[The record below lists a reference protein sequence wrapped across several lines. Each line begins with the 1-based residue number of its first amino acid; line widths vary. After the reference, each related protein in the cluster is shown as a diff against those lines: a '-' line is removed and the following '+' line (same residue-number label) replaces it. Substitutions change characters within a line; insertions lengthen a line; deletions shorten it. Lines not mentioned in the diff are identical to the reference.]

1 MMTINEQENLTLSDR
16 KCCTESVKFSLSTK
30 TKWGARGSPKQ
41 TAKNISGKQFKS
53 VLLVSIYRYHACGTR
68 IEH

>member
-16 KCCTESVKFSLSTK
+16 KCCTESVRIFASNKNKMGSSWLPK
-30 TKWGARGSPKQ
+30 TNS
-41 TAKNISGKQFKS
+41 KNISGKQFES